1 MKGRRIIIIQ
11 KKTVQIVLAVLLAVL
26 IVAGILYAVSH
37 HAEPSAYAPKNMHGV
52 AAANDPD
59 HNETAD
65 RSDKEDNPPPPAK
78 LAIIIDDIGSTDSGL
93 DKMLAIKEHLTFAVM
108 PFLENTERDAVN
120 AYENG
125 MEVIVHLPM
134 EANGGK
140 ISWVGPKP
148 IMSGMTSDE
157 IKELTAEAIS
167 NVPHAV
173 GANIHMGSRASS
185 NKSVMSAVLGVLK
198 EKNMFFVD
206 SRTTRH
212 PIGKEV
218 ADEQGVLCY
227 DRDVFLDGKQ
237 PKSFVVRRLRQAGDI
252 ALKKGFAVAIGHA
265 GIEGGDVTAEAITE
279 IIPEFEEKN
288 IQLVF
293 VSELNQK

>member
-1 MKGRRIIIIQ
+1 M
-11 KKTVQIVLAVLLAVL
+11 AVLLGIL
-26 IVAGILYAVSH
+26 IMAGILYAVSH
-37 HAEPSAYAPKNMHGV
+37 HEESSAHTPKNVHGAV
-52 AAANDPD
+52 TVNDPE
-59 HNETAD
+59 HNEAAD
-65 RSDKEDNPPPPAK
+65 RTDRKDSPPPTAK

-125 MEVIVHLPM
+125 IEVIVHLPM

-140 ISWVGPKP
+140 ISWVGPRP
-148 IMSGMTSDE
+148 IMSGMTGDE
-157 IKELTAEAIS
+157 IRKLTAEAIS
-167 NVPHAV
+167 SVPYAV

-185 NKSVMSAVLGVLK
+185 DKSVMSAVLDVLK
-198 EKNMFFVD
+198 KKNMYFVD

-237 PKSFVVRRLRQAGDI
+237 PKSFVVKRLKQAGEI

-265 GIEGGDVTAEAITE
+265 GIEGGDVTAEAITDML
-279 IIPEFEEKN
+279 PEFGEEN

-293 VSELNQK
+293 VSELDQR

>member
-1 MKGRRIIIIQ
+1 MKGHKIIIIR
-11 KKTVQIVLAVLLAVL
+11 KKTIQTVLAVLLGVL

-37 HAEPSAYAPKNMHGV
+37 HAESLAHAPKNVHGAV
-52 AAANDPD
+52 AVNDPE

-65 RSDKEDNPPPPAK
+65 GSDKEDSPPLTAK

-108 PFLENTERDAVN
+108 PFLENTEKDAIS

-125 MEVIVHLPM
+125 IEVIVHLPM

-148 IMSGMTSDE
+148 IMSGMTGDE
-157 IKELTAEAIS
+157 IKKLTAEAIS
-167 NVPHAV
+167 NVPYAV

-185 NKSVMSAVLGVLK
+185 DKSVMSAVLDVLK
-198 EKNMFFVD
+198 EKNMYFVD
-206 SRTTRH
+206 SRTTKH

-237 PKSFVVRRLRQAGDI
+237 PKSFVVRRLKQAGDV

-279 IIPEFEEKN
+279 MLPEFEEKN